1 MLMLKIENDK
11 TIKNIM
17 TFLFILTIIS
27 FFGAIKT
34 WDFAAESQNN
44 AVGFSSVSTTWFFW
58 LWLPI
63 PILSIILGYKYKKKG
78 IKCKKN
84 IVAGYIIGFLLLLY
98 GSFWFIMPSYEADYS
113 EINKYKDIIGVKLP
127 SSGKL
132 EKIKWDYNSD
142 PDKTDYQTIHV
153 FYNKDGIKKLEKGI
167 KSNENWILST
177 EIKSQLNVLIP
188 EAFIKGENIYFL
200 IYNESLNEY
209 NSLPKNSGNYKIYA
223 MMYNTSLKLLE
234 IDEFDYEYR

>member
-1 MLMLKIENDK
+1 MLKLKYDK

-17 TFLFILTIIS
+17 TFLFIFTIIS
-27 FFGAIKT
+27 LFGALKT
-34 WDFAAESQNN
+34 WELVAESQNS
-44 AVGFSSVSTTWFFW
+44 AGGFSSVSTTWVFW
-58 LWLPI
+58 LWLPT

-84 IVAGYIIGFLLLLY
+84 IVAGYIVGILLLIY

-127 SSGKL
+127 SSGSL

-142 PDKTDYQTIHV
+142 PDKTDYQTINV
-153 FYNKDGIKKLEKGI
+153 FYNKDDTASLEEGI

-188 EAFIKGENIYFL
+188 ETFIKSDDTYFL
-200 IYNESLNEY
+200 IYNKTLDEY
-209 NSLPKNSGNYKIYA
+209 NSLPENSGNYEIYA
-223 MMYNTSLKLLE
+223 MRYSASLKMLE
-234 IDEFDYEYR
+234 IDEFKYLYK